1 MSVETYEDRI
11 ARLLQELGIPS
22 NYGAE
27 RGMVLHR
34 EAEDLVS
41 VGKDMYGREQR
52 LTSAAA
58 EAWRR
63 LRDGAGSAGVE
74 LLLVSGFRS
83 VDYQRQIWD
92 RKLAAGQTVTQI
104 LTVSAPPGYSEH
116 HTGRALDLTAAG
128 CEPLTEAFEALPAFG
143 WLADHATEYGF
154 AMSYPRNNPHGVVY
168 EPWHW
173 CFRPGLVS

>member
-1 MSVETYEDRI
+1 MTSPETYEDRI
-11 ARLLQELGIPS
+11 ARHLSELGIPAA
-22 NYGAE
+22 YGTE
-27 RGMVLHR
+27 RGMILHR
-34 EAEDLVS
+34 EATELVS

-52 LTSAAA
+52 LTPAAAAGWEAMRSSAA
-58 EAWRR
+58 
-63 LRDGAGSAGVE
+63 GQGVD
-74 LLLVSGFRS
+74 LLLVSAFRS

-92 RKLAAGQTVTQI
+92 RKLAAGQSVAQI

-128 CEPLTEAFEALPAFG
+128 CEPLTEAFETLPAFT
-143 WLADHATEYGF
+143 WLAAHAGQFGF

-173 CFRPGLVS
+173 CLGEG